1 MQRFISVIFIGACL
15 ACSGKSGS
23 SADTSAVSRE
33 GTSQAANQETT
44 TCALVADSELSDA
57 LGSAVERHE
66 SPTPKR
72 CVYYTADPLVYAD
85 IEIDRESG
93 DASWQGVNAGDSII
107 EAPQDSLSGIGDM
120 AFFGPRD
127 RLYIKKGSSFAAIE
141 AGFDDKVRAR
151 ARNIARVV
159 VPKL

>member
-1 MQRFISVIFIGACL
+1 MRKIISAVFVAGCL

-23 SADTSAVSRE
+23 SADTGAVSQE
-33 GTSQAANQETT
+33 ATKEAGSAETT
-44 TCALVADSELSDA
+44 ACTLVADSELSDA
-57 LGSAVERHE
+57 LGKAVERHE
-66 SPTPKR
+66 SPSPKR
-72 CVYYTADPLVYAD
+72 CVYYTSDPLVYAD

-127 RLYIKKGSSFAAIE
+127 RLYIKKGTSFAAIE